1 MKKHFVCW
9 HSCSAC
15 SRQAAAQL
23 LSVSCPRRPQ
33 QKIPPPYTTQELYG
47 ERDGNRI
54 YGVLYRPQDAGEKL
68 PAIIFSHGFSGTYR
82 VGVPYAQALAEKG
95 YAVYCFDF
103 CGGSYSSQS
112 DGSPLDMS
120 LRTEQA
126 DLEAVIRM
134 VQELDFIDADNL
146 FLMGTSQGG
155 AVSAVTAADHPNEI
169 RGLIVLYPAF
179 IMAERANELFQSEEE
194 ISDTYYFMWMEVGHE
209 YFASLLGYDLCG
221 HRGLRQGRAAA
232 PRRRG
237 YHRPLF
243 RFRACARGLSFRIAR
258 SPAGRRTRLFRRG
271 RKHGNSSDCR
281 LSAVP
286 FGLMKEGML
295 MRKATVAACIAALM
309 LALLAAC
316 GAAETTT
323 TQTPAPGDTILE
335 SAEGRVVKMTAGET
349 EIYITLN
356 NSQAAAT
363 LAQMLPLET
372 ELIERAYFAKGM
384 LLPAPLPDTEQ
395 TTREYAVGDLGYWAD
410 GQNLAI
416 FYDDWMPQTS
426 VPVIPLGHAD
436 SGAEQLDG
444 VTGTATLELMPDDA
458 DESQLTDH
466 N

>member
-1 MKKHFVCW
+1 MKKQVCLLALLFCLLPAGGCAA
-9 HSCSAC
+9 SSSALPP
-15 SRQAAAQL
+15 SAAAEDTTY
-23 LSVSCPRRPQ
+23 
-33 QKIPPPYTTQELYG
+33 PYTTQELYG

-68 PAIIFSHGFSGTYR
+68 LAVIFSHGFGGTYR
-82 VGVPYAQALAEKG
+82 VGIPYAQALAEKG

-155 AVSAVTAADHPNEI
+155 AVSAVTAADYPNEI
-169 RGLIVLYPAF
+169 RGLILLYPAF

-194 ISDTYYFMWMEVGHE
+194 IPDTYYFMWMEVGHE
-209 YFASLLGYDLCG
+209 YFASLLGYDIYADIVGYDRDVLLLHG
-221 HRGLRQGRAAA
+221 DADTIVPLSASERA
-232 PRRRG
+232 
-237 YHRPLF
+237 LE
-243 RFRACARGLSFRIAR
+243 SFPSA
-258 SPAGRRTRLFRRG
+258 SLEVLPGAVFRRG
-271 RKHGNSSDCR
+271 RKHGDSSDCR
-281 LSAVP
+281 LPAVP

-295 MRKATVAACIAALM
+295 MRKATVAVCIAALM

-316 GAAETTT
+316 SAAETT
-323 TQTPAPGDTILE
+323 QAPAPEDTILE
-335 SAEGRVVKMTAGET
+335 SAEGRVVKMTAGEA

-356 NSQAAAT
+356 DSQAAAA
-363 LAQMLPLET
+363 LAQMLPLEM

-395 TTREYAVGDLGYWAD
+395 TTREYAIGDLGYWAD

-426 VPVIPLGHAD
+426 VPVILLGHAD
-436 SGAEQLDG
+436 SGAEQLAG